1 MEKYIITSFPS
12 KCFLLGEQKCL
23 TLAANVLIYWFYIRY
38 ALVLPRKMLPA
49 QCELNNILDS
59 INNLYS
65 LMKLDYDVIKIKAQ
79 ELQQNHYCRSKKI
92 NMKCKL
98 SVGLVPTKNLKSFH
112 TRGSITQGRA
122 KISFSQGPP
131 VLLDDEIFW
140 PEFAK
145 QELADQ
151 V

>member
-1 MEKYIITSFPS
+1 
-12 KCFLLGEQKCL
+12 
-23 TLAANVLIYWFYIRY
+23 
-38 ALVLPRKMLPA
+38 
-49 QCELNNILDS
+49 
-59 INNLYS
+59 
-65 LMKLDYDVIKIKAQ
+65 MKLDYDVIKIKAQ

-131 VLLDDEIFW
+131 VLLDDEIF
-140 PEFAK
+140 
-145 QELADQ
+145 
-151 V
+151 